1 MDAKGEYQLALY
13 VLSDLVNNDK
23 LLLALFLQYVEI
35 KLSTDTGLKP
45 EPVVLN

>member
-23 LLLALFLQYVEI
+23 LLLALFL
-35 KLSTDTGLKP
+35 
-45 EPVVLN
+45 